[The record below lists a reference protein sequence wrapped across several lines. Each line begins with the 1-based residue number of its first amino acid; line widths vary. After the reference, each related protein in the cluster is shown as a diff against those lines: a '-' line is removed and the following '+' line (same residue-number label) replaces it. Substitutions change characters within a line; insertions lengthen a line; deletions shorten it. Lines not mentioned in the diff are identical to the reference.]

1 MARILTMLGTGDKEQ
16 MRQLGKYGAVG
27 IEMGLAVL
35 IGLLLGQYIDS
46 KFDCAPYGQNV
57 GIFAGIGAAVKALI
71 RVSRDYQRELARQR
85 EAQGEEGG
93 D

>member
-1 MARILTMLGTGDKEQ
+1 MFGAGDKEQ

-46 KFDCAPYGQNV
+46 KFDCAPYGENI
-57 GIFAGIGAAVKALI
+57 GLFAGLGAAVKALI
-71 RVSRDYQRELARQR
+71 RVSRDYQSDLERTRQDL
-85 EAQGEEGG
+85 QDKDG

>member
-1 MARILTMLGTGDKEQ
+1 MLGSGDKEQ

-35 IGLLLGQYIDS
+35 IGLLLGQYVDS

-57 GIFAGIGAAVKALI
+57 GLFAGLGAAVKALF
-71 RVSRDYQRELARQR
+71 RVSRDYQRELKRQSPP
-85 EAQGEEGG
+85 QEELDG